1 MTKIKNKLILKLT
14 LILSIFIL
22 CAAYFI
28 EYILKKEACSLCLI
42 ARLPYLGAIIV
53 IIFIFYLK
61 NKEKIMTGI
70 LSIIFTIGAV
80 ISFYH
85 YGIEQ
90 GFFSESLVCDL
101 KNLSFNVTKENILKE
116 LENNSVSCKNVSF
129 RIFSLS
135 LATINTLISLILSFI
150 FLRLY
155 FNYEKN

>member
-1 MTKIKNKLILKLT
+1 
-14 LILSIFIL
+14 
-22 CAAYFI
+22 
-28 EYILKKEACSLCLI
+28 
-42 ARLPYLGAIIV
+42 
-53 IIFIFYLK
+53 
-61 NKEKIMTGI
+61 MTGI

-135 LATINTLISLILSFI
+135 LATINTLISLILSLI